1 MIRLLC
7 IYVGSF
13 KIINKN
19 ILKETDPPKSNDFFL
34 KKNQN
39 IHTPQIESIARK
51 FRKFSLILAQ
61 N

>member
-19 ILKETDPPKSNDFFL
+19 ILKEADPPKSNDFFL
-34 KKNQN
+34 KK
-39 IHTPQIESIARK
+39 IKIYTHHK
-51 FRKFSLILAQ
+51 
-61 N
+61 